1 MRATQPTILLTGAL
15 HTQLNPHIDIAPK
28 ECYNLQDLSKQ
39 RGCKMF
45 GIRLYT
51 IKFLLFHILIFQI
64 SSFLS
69 VHAQEN
75 RKPIELEKIVVTP
88 GRFTIYDG
96 TTPQLSLSKEEI
108 EKFPL
113 IDNDIMRSG
122 HIFPGVI
129 ASDYSARFSVRGGEK
144 DGVSVR
150 LDGMELYNPYHLQD
164 FGGAVSL
171 VGLGLIRRADLLMG
185 GFPAEYGQ
193 KMSGVF
199 DITTKPPNTE
209 KVAANFGIDLINAT
223 AMVEGPLS
231 DKGGWILSARR
242 GYIDL
247 ILALMDI
254 DEKYKPQYADVYG
267 KMMFHLSD
275 EDTVTLN
282 GIYGWDKNLIRLDD
296 VDNNLDSRYDNSTAW
311 LKWRHTFGSS
321 HWTDVFVFAGTS
333 SQERTTGKAD
343 FDNRYFRF
351 LGSKAE
357 LTVNILEKHTFRTG
371 IEWRWSTA
379 EYDYH
384 VQERMAGIDKS
395 DPILADI
402 DDSGNDIKIF
412 LQDEWQIHPKLA
424 LNVGGRYVVQNYRN
438 TDVQNYEIGPRVALA
453 VRPKKNLVLRGA
465 WGIYHQPIDMMAIP
479 VEDDIQTVG
488 RAEQATH
495 YILGCEYSRGN
506 NFLIRLE
513 GYYKTFDNLV
523 GRLREFGR
531 QAQIFTTPQSA
542 DAKGFDLF
550 ATQAISSRL
559 TWGLGYAYG
568 IAEETSGNTTI
579 FRQYDRRHSLFLSSS
594 HQISSTWHLY
604 LSWRFHT
611 GDPRTPLTH
620 EEVRSPNGT
629 IGCNR
634 QFGETHSERLP
645 AYHSLDFR
653 ITKRSPYRR
662 WELTWYFQILNL
674 YNNTNVDQYAFS
686 EVRNQEKGTIVSDQ
700 DKIAVS
706 WSDLKRETCIIEEEP
721 LFPIVPTLGMTITF

>member
-1 MRATQPTILLTGAL
+1 
-15 HTQLNPHIDIAPK
+15 
-28 ECYNLQDLSKQ
+28 
-39 RGCKMF
+39 MF

-51 IKFLLFHILIFQI
+51 IKFLLFHILLFQI

-75 RKPIELEKIVVTP
+75 QKPIELEKIVVTP

-129 ASDYSARFSVRGGEK
+129 ATDYSARFSVRGGEK

-171 VGLGLIRRADLLMG
+171 VGLGLIHRADLLMG

-247 ILALMDI
+247 ILALMNI

-296 VDNNLDSRYDNSTAW
+296 VDSKLDSRYDNSTTW

-321 HWTDVFVFAGTS
+321 HWADVFVFAGTS
-333 SQERTTGKAD
+333 SQERTTRETD
-343 FDNRYFRF
+343 FDNRDFRF

-384 VQERMAGIDKS
+384 VQERMAGIDKYS

-465 WGIYHQPIDMMAIP
+465 WGIYHQPIDLMSVP
-479 VEDDIQTVG
+479 VEDSIQTVG

-531 QAQIFTTPQSA
+531 QAQIFTSPESA
-542 DAKGFDLF
+542 NAKGFDVF
-550 ATQAISSRL
+550 ATQVVSPQL

-568 IAEETSGNTTI
+568 IANETSGDTTI

-594 HQISSTWHLY
+594 HQISPTWHLY

-629 IGCNR
+629 IVGCDR

-686 EVRNQEKGTIVSDQ
+686 EVRDEGIG
-700 DKIAVS
+700 A
-706 WSDLKRETCIIEEEP
+706 IIDCDIGEEP